1 MKTVYI
7 LISKNIEEDYYYFN
21 EFQTK
26 EQAIK
31 RANELENRIICS
43 HDILGIFKE
52 KKNNHKWQLQIWRNI
67 DLFKDSTIT
76 LHSKKSIKLAEKI
89 IRKHE
94 PTINSLITKIY

>member
-1 MKTVYI
+1 MKTVHI
-7 LISKNIEEDYYYFN
+7 LISKNVEEDCYYFN

-31 RANELENRIICS
+31 RANELIDRIICP
-43 HDILGIFKE
+43 HIVLKIFKE
-52 KKNNHKWQLQIWRNI
+52 KKNNHKWQLQLWRSIN
-67 DLFKDSTIT
+67 LFKDSTII
-76 LHSKKSIKLAEKI
+76 LHSKKSVKLAEKI